1 MSKNLNH
8 CEWCGKP
15 TMMGKL
21 DVAEIPIMEWME
33 KRIDKLGRR
42 RVWGEQADWTKFRL
56 NSNDEAALLMYDDSL
71 SNIKPRT
78 ICAHCLVEDERLYRE
93 YYENED
99 NIFFEEQ

>member
-1 MSKNLNH
+1 MDKNLKH

-21 DVAEIPIMEWME
+21 EVAETPIMEWME

-42 RVWGEQADWTKFRL
+42 RVWGEDADWSNSRID
-56 NSNDEAALLMYDDSL
+56 SNDEAALLMYDASL
-71 SNIKPRT
+71 SSKEPRT

-99 NIFFEEQ
+99 NIFFEK